1 MGSMLVHDSN
11 ACRSLMCESEV
22 LEVHE
27 GMLLSV
33 SSDWYSH
40 NSSISLFYIQCIQLR
55 EQINGIFYCL
65 SLFFTGGEIWE
76 LQILFFVYLYINA
89 ILTHDMF
96 HNCGIVV
103 NVEVILG

>member
-1 MGSMLVHDSN
+1 MTDTVTR
-11 ACRSLMCESEV
+11 AV
-22 LEVHE
+22 LGYILGKHSYCV
-27 GMLLSV
+27 
-33 SSDWYSH
+33 
-40 NSSISLFYIQCIQLR
+40 NIQCIQLR

-96 HNCGIVV
+96 YNCGIVV
-103 NVEVILG
+103 NVEVVQESNCEYKCV

>member
-1 MGSMLVHDSN
+1 MLKHTT
-11 ACRSLMCESEV
+11 
-22 LEVHE
+22 
-27 GMLLSV
+27 
-33 SSDWYSH
+33 
-40 NSSISLFYIQCIQLR
+40 SLFIYLYIQCIQLR

-96 HNCGIVV
+96 YNCGIVV

>member
-1 MGSMLVHDSN
+1 MFLG
-11 ACRSLMCESEV
+11 EK
-22 LEVHE
+22 
-27 GMLLSV
+27 
-33 SSDWYSH
+33 SSPRARLK
-40 NSSISLFYIQCIQLR
+40 SIRTIHTYIQCIQLR

-96 HNCGIVV
+96 YNCGSVV
-103 NVEVILG
+103 NVEVILVMCLSTMASEA

>member
-1 MGSMLVHDSN
+1 MLVFADVAKPDHFFKNLVAVASSS
-11 ACRSLMCESEV
+11 RSIQV
-22 LEVHE
+22 
-27 GMLLSV
+27 
-33 SSDWYSH
+33 
-40 NSSISLFYIQCIQLR
+40 QCIQLR
-55 EQINGIFYCL
+55 EQIYGIFYCL

-96 HNCGIVV
+96 YNCGIVV